1 MKKGYLIFL
10 WLVSLLVAFVF
21 PIQAESNYTKEDME
35 KTLAIFAA
43 QNKWY
48 QETDIKAFSE
58 EMWAE
63 HGLLVLK
70 KQPKN
75 KNDLL

>member
-1 MKKGYLIFL
+1 MKKRYRIVWGLI
-10 WLVSLLVAFVF
+10 SLLITFIF
-21 PIQAESNYTKEDME
+21 PIQAENNYTKEDME
-35 KTLAIFAA
+35 RTIAIFAE
-43 QNKWY
+43 QNEWY
-48 QETDIKAFSE
+48 QKTDIKAFSE
-58 EMWAE
+58 EIWQN